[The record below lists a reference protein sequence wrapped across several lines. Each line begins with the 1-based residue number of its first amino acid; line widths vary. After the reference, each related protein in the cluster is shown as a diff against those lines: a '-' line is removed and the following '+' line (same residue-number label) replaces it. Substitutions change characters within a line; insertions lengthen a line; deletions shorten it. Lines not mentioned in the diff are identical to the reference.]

1 MTTSNL
7 WRPALKP
14 FAIATLG
21 STLLLPAVAAAAPGP
36 GLGNLDCGEGEY
48 FKPFAFIE
56 NNQGP
61 NGTNVAVMIRGY
73 FMTIFAP
80 DSGHPPGEIGLY
92 DVSNPKS
99 PMEVRHIENGDT
111 NVFREAHSL
120 PWALIDGKHYLAIQT
135 ISGMQ
140 FWDFTDPLSASRI
153 GSIDLPGVQG
163 GDYENVAWQSTW
175 QGRYLY
181 VAGGNGGIY
190 IVDAA
195 DPTNPQFLKQ
205 VPTSSTG
212 GFRVGPLFA
221 VGDYLVI
228 SNMDQNGAYAV
239 LDISEPADPAL
250 LGQVRNLPRLYATIV
265 GGNDRIYAAGR
276 DGNFLTHSFTDPTK
290 ITEVK
295 NAFIGQDQL
304 YVAAQDH
311 FIFLGRQN
319 NFIKVDVTDEQNP
332 NVVGEGDLGRDHPDH
347 GQVTPLGN
355 LIFIGNDHG
364 TGSALFC
371 HQRGQDL
378 TPPTVASTY
387 PKDGSVFMPTTS
399 RVSVL
404 LSDYVDTETIDGT
417 TFAVRPA
424 GGAPLPGIY
433 TYNFNTIS
441 FGPDAELEPDTTYE
455 VVLTA
460 GGIHDVMGNALE
472 DEVLIRFSTGAEIVE
487 PPDNPDPS
495 TGGAAGVGGSGG
507 ASTGGSGGAPSGTGA
522 TGGTPPGGVGGS
534 GGSTP
539 IGSGGTAPGA
549 GGSPSSTGGMAPIAT
564 GGTEGNTNPPTASQD
579 SGGGCALASGDA
591 GVAGGLGSWLL
602 ALAFGLLGARR
613 RTGRS

>member
-1 MTTSNL
+1 
-7 WRPALKP
+7 
-14 FAIATLG
+14 
-21 STLLLPAVAAAAPGP
+21 
-36 GLGNLDCGEGEY
+36 
-48 FKPFAFIE
+48 
-56 NNQGP
+56 
-61 NGTNVAVMIRGY
+61 
-73 FMTIFAP
+73 
-80 DSGHPPGEIGLY
+80 
-92 DVSNPKS
+92 
-99 PMEVRHIENGDT
+99 
-111 NVFREAHSL
+111 
-120 PWALIDGKHYLAIQT
+120 
-135 ISGMQ
+135 
-140 FWDFTDPLSASRI
+140 
-153 GSIDLPGVQG
+153 
-163 GDYENVAWQSTW
+163 
-175 QGRYLY
+175 
-181 VAGGNGGIY
+181 
-190 IVDAA
+190 
-195 DPTNPQFLKQ
+195 
-205 VPTSSTG
+205 
-212 GFRVGPLFA
+212 
-221 VGDYLVI
+221 
-228 SNMDQNGAYAV
+228 
-239 LDISEPADPAL
+239 
-250 LGQVRNLPRLYATIV
+250 
-265 GGNDRIYAAGR
+265 
-276 DGNFLTHSFTDPTK
+276 SFTDPTK

-404 LSDYVDTETIDGT
+404 LSDYVDTETIDDT

-460 GGIHDVMGNALE
+460 GGVHDVMGNALE
-472 DEVLIRFSTGAEIVE
+472 DEVVIRFSTGAEIVE

-539 IGSGGTAPGA
+539 VGSGGTAPGA
-549 GGSPSSTGGMAPIAT
+549 GGSPSGAGGMAPIAT
-564 GGTEGNTNPPTASQD
+564 GGTAGNANPPTASQD